1 MPPFPPPASG
11 WPGGDSGG
19 FAPSYAPAAQPAAPM
34 LIPYRGGNRGAVKML
49 GNFCLVAAWLSLVIG
64 VVGAISSFA
73 SGAAMGGMVALMGGL
88 GGAQGAGGLGGPG
101 GGGLGGALP
110 GGGADGGLMGSG
122 ADGGLGGGLGGLP
135 GGGADALGPLT
146 GALQAAIP
154 VLTVGGAILSLV
166 HGVLFFAFF
175 NGLAQVCKS
184 LLAAEDRLQ
193 QQDTLLQALLA
204 RSGR

>member
-1 MPPFPPPASG
+1 MLAS
-11 WPGGDSGG
+11 
-19 FAPSYAPAAQPAAPM
+19 
-34 LIPYRGGNRGAVKML
+34 
-49 GNFCLVAAWLSLVIG
+49 FCLVAAWLSLVIG

-88 GGAQGAGGLGGPG
+88 GGSHGAGGLGGLG
-101 GGGLGGALP
+101 GGGLGGA
-110 GGGADGGLMGSG
+110 DGGLTGSG

-135 GGGADALGPLT
+135 GGGADALGPLS